1 MKNLKII
8 ITLTVLAFSSF
19 ITACSE
25 STINNPAELNSN
37 EFSLSDINNTISNS
51 PYDNP
56 TVEQAIG
63 LQFMREEE
71 KLARDVYKEL
81 YAKFPL
87 RPFLNISQSEQTHTD
102 AIKSLLT
109 KYNIEDP
116 VSLDVPGIFKNSDLQ
131 ELYTKLILAGGV
143 SEVEAL
149 KVGAAIEEIDIL
161 DLEKHLTELVNNEDI
176 KIVYNSLKN
185 ASGNHLKAFVR
196 NLSARGINYT
206 PLYLD
211 QDSYLKIIQ

>member
-1 MKNLKII
+1 MA
-8 ITLTVLAFSSF
+8 VLAIAPF

-25 STINNPAELNSN
+25 STINDPAQINSGEVSLNDITN
-37 EFSLSDINNTISNS
+37 TINNS
-51 PYDNP
+51 PFDNP
-56 TVEQAIG
+56 TVEQVIG
-63 LQFMREEE
+63 LRFMREEE
-71 KLARDVYKEL
+71 KLARDVYKAL

-102 AIKSLLT
+102 AIKSLLI

-116 VSLDVPGIFKNSDLQ
+116 VSTDVPGIFINEDLGK
-131 ELYTKLILAGGV
+131 LYINLIAAGSV
-143 SEVEAL
+143 SEAL

-161 DLEKHLTELVNNEDI
+161 DLEKHLNELVNNEDI
-176 KIVYNSLKN
+176 KFVYNNLKN

-211 QDSYLKIIQ
+211 QDTYLKIIQ